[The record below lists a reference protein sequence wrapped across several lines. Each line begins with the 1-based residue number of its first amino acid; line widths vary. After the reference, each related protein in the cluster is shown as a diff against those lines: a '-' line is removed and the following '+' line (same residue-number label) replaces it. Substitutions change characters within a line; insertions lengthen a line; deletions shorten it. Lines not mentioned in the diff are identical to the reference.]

1 MLSCSKSRSNSKMD
15 IEKKFKQIV
24 ADIFKRD
31 ARDLKDSTRF
41 VEDLNAKSID
51 IIALIAATEN
61 AFGIKTSAQETSKN
75 KTIKQ
80 ALDYIKKKLKKSD

>member
-1 MLSCSKSRSNSKMD
+1 MSSYLKLKSNSKMD
-15 IEKKFKQIV
+15 IEKKFKQII

-31 ARDLKDSTRF
+31 IKDLKGSTRF

-61 AFGIKTSAQETSKN
+61 EFGIKTSAQETSKN
-75 KTIKQ
+75 KTVKQ
-80 ALDYIKKKLKKSD
+80 ALDYIKRKLKEK

>member
-1 MLSCSKSRSNSKMD
+1 MLSCLKLKNNSKMD

-31 ARDLKDSTRF
+31 IKDLKGSTRF

-61 AFGIKTSAQETSKN
+61 AFGIKTSAHETSKN
-75 KTIKQ
+75 KTVKQ
-80 ALDYIKKKLKKSD
+80 ALDYIKRKLKEK